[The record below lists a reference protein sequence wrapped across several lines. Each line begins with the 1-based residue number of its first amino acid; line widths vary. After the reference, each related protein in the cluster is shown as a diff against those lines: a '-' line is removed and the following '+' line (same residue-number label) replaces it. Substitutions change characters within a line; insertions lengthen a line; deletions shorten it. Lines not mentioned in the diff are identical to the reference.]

1 MAVNDTYIDLS
12 PKRLWSLVLARPE
25 TYDRWVVGAAD
36 IRDADPNWP
45 AVGST
50 FQHTVGFGPLRL
62 KDHTEVVAAE
72 PAQRLSVRAKTRP
85 FGEAQVVLE
94 LKAEGY
100 GTRVTMSEQPVEG
113 VMARLYNGA
122 MDLAL
127 RGRNEETLRRLK
139 DVAEHS

>member
-12 PKRLWSLVLARPE
+12 PKRLWSMVLARPE

-36 IRDADPNWP
+36 IRDADADWP
-45 AVGST
+45 AVGSK
-50 FQHTVGFGPLRL
+50 FHHTVGFGPLRL
-62 KDHTEVVAAE
+62 RDETEVTASE
-72 PAQRLSVRAKTRP
+72 PGERLSMRARTRP
-85 FGEAQVVLE
+85 IGEAQVVLE

-100 GTRVTMSEQPVEG
+100 GTRVTMREQPAKG
-113 VMARLYNGA
+113 AMARLYNGA